1 MSALR
6 IEHVFEVRR
15 PRAEVFDFVSD
26 HDHLPAWTAGVKRA
40 KQTTP
45 GPIGIGTT
53 YAVVGRT
60 LGRRVES
67 TYELTAFEPSSR
79 FSGRMESRLF
89 SIDETY
95 EFEGDDGRTT
105 VRLTA
110 DATARRLLRLLG
122 PLLGV
127 AVDRQTKADHQR
139 LKTILERDRRRGGRG
154 VRPQAQPAAEPA
166 RPAAEPATEG

>member
-1 MSALR
+1 MSSIR
-6 IEHVFEVRR
+6 IEHSLEIER
-15 PRAEVFDFVSD
+15 PRAEVFDFMSD
-26 HDHLPAWTAGVKRA
+26 HDHLPAWTVGVKRA

-45 GPIGIGTT
+45 GPIGVGTT

-67 TYELTAFEPSSR
+67 TYELIEFEPSTR
-79 FSGRMESRLF
+79 FAGRMESRLF

-95 EFEGDDGRTT
+95 QFEGDGDQTT

-110 DATARRLLRLLG
+110 DATPRRFMRLLA

-127 AVDRQTKADHQR
+127 AVDRQIKTDHQR
-139 LKTILERDRRRGGRG
+139 LKTILERKRRRR
-154 VRPQAQPAAEPA
+154 VPRQPKAEPV
-166 RPAAEPATEG
+166 TEG

>member
-1 MSALR
+1 VTTIR
-6 IEHVFEVRR
+6 IEHEVEIQR
-15 PRAEVFDFVSD
+15 PQAEVFDFVSD
-26 HDHLPAWTAGVKRA
+26 HDHLPAWTVGVKRA

-45 GPIGIGTT
+45 GPIGVGTT

-60 LGRRVES
+60 MGRRVES
-67 TYELTAFEPSSR
+67 TYELTEFAPSTS

-95 EFEGDDGRTT
+95 EFEGDGDQTT

-110 DATARRLLRLLG
+110 DAAPGRLMRVLG

-127 AVDRQTKADHQR
+127 AVERQIKADHQR
-139 LKTILERDRRRGGRG
+139 LKTILERKRRRGAPRE
-154 VRPQAQPAAEPA
+154 QPSAPV
-166 RPAAEPATEG
+166 TEG